1 MKFGGFVYMKTKLK
15 PKVKP
20 GFNETGN
27 VSFDDIDSFFNNL
40 NTSFSIPDSALKYN
54 TGKQND
60 VVQVIDLNKTNN
72 KETLF

>member
-20 GFNETGN
+20 GFNEISN

-40 NTSFSIPDSALKYN
+40 NFNFKMTDEAVNYK
-54 TGKQND
+54 TGEQND
-60 VVQVIDLNKTNN
+60 VVKVVDLNKN
-72 KETLF
+72 KTLF